1 MGVSAFLRSP
11 RDRLN
16 DKLSVSGP
24 QKLKQDREY
33 EAKLAKALR
42 KTSELE
48 KTHAR
53 LEEDLR
59 EEREQLAKVEVRVIA
74 HGMWRPPPNSHSLD
88 MCNSALLGVLSRTNA
103 LTIVFQFCVCL
114 PGARRACVDAAAETG
129 STAAPGTSEGH
140 CACAR
145 KPAEQMSYLRKGC
158 SNPLSGRTYQRVSS
172 RIGAVHC

>member
-1 MGVSAFLRSP
+1 MGVSSFLRSP

-48 KTHAR
+48 KTHGR

-59 EEREQLAKVEVRVIA
+59 EERQQLAKVEV
-74 HGMWRPPPNSHSLD
+74 
-88 MCNSALLGVLSRTNA
+88 
-103 LTIVFQFCVCL
+103 
-114 PGARRACVDAAAETG
+114 
-129 STAAPGTSEGH
+129 
-140 CACAR
+140 
-145 KPAEQMSYLRKGC
+145 
-158 SNPLSGRTYQRVSS
+158 
-172 RIGAVHC
+172 